1 MVAKQP
7 FKHPL
12 RGLLQAAAILVPLA
26 LLAVPPVTVAL
37 SGSASADALWTSL
50 RIAGLL
56 ALTVI
61 FANIMLGSFRP
72 FFNRLAKPRL
82 IHRIHLLTGIAGF
95 SLALAHGISI
105 FVFGIAGYRPAALW
119 VGPAVLAVLAVVI
132 ATALLRTRFRGSWR
146 IIHRLNY
153 AIFIAVLVH
162 GLILGAD
169 LRSDLFL
176 QVLVGIYA
184 AAVLAGFAYRAAL
197 SVGQHRAARKR
208 GA

>member
-1 MVAKQP
+1 VAKQS
-7 FKHPL
+7 FEHPL
-12 RGLLQAAAILVPLA
+12 RGLLQAAAIIVPLA
-26 LLAVPPVTVAL
+26 LLAVPPVSVAL
-37 SGSASADALWTSL
+37 SGSASADALWTTL

-56 ALTVI
+56 ALTVV

-82 IHRIHLLTGIAGF
+82 IHRIHLLAGIAGF
-95 SLALAHGISI
+95 SLAVAHGICI
-105 FVFGIAGYRPAALW
+105 FVFGVAGYRPGALW
-119 VGPAVLAVLAVVI
+119 VGPAALAMLAVVI

-153 AIFIAVLVH
+153 AIFLAVLVH

-169 LRSDLFL
+169 LRTDLFL

-184 AAVLAGFAYRAAL
+184 AAVLAGFAYRA
-197 SVGQHRAARKR
+197 GQSAGRRKAAQKR